1 MHSRLKSYDL
11 NKEPLLSS
19 LLLSRVQK
27 RIPENDPIRIKSLT
41 NYVEVQ
47 SLGNGR
53 FGEVVKVLN
62 AAKMVHETVKRVK
75 IEMFD
80 HWSQSDFRVSHRLE
94 LFVEEFRHLHR
105 ISLAND
111 RIANFLGLYAD
122 NFQLLVFTEYLPN
135 GSVKDKINNNNINET
150 TAVHY
155 FIDALKALHYLHS
168 LEPPVVHRDIK
179 AANLL
184 LTISD
189 SIKLANFGLIRDLAI
204 DGFGIAVGSDISLD
218 FRGTLLYV
226 APEVL
231 TSQLGPG
238 NRNAYGKPADVWA
251 LGCTLIEMLT
261 KYPPHFEYFGE
272 VEGIQKEILDRASGD
287 KSDWLPYDAEILIP
301 TCSQSVHNL
310 VNSIFERDPNVRPN
324 TSELCYIVNNVVEID
339 GTRSPSY
346 RSSLLNGKN
355 PAEIQ
360 VTSSKDENTVTKGV
374 ISKDALPSFTPLETL
389 ENGSVRRKRKTV
401 LVKRKRSTL
410 EKFSLASFFFFSRML
425 YFIGVLG
432 KSVLYVISFLIIDQI
447 AIVISG
453 SPST

>member
-1 MHSRLKSYDL
+1 MSKFKVLGTEGLEKFARYERVGGGQFLK
-11 NKEPLLSS
+11 NLS
-19 LLLSRVQK
+19 
-27 RIPENDPIRIKSLT
+27 ED
-41 NYVEVQ
+41 
-47 SLGNGR
+47 
-53 FGEVVKVLN
+53 FGSSTEEAVYTELYLVVKVLN

-80 HWSQSDFRVSHRLE
+80 HWSQSDFRVSH
-94 LFVEEFRHLHR
+94 
-105 ISLAND
+105 
-111 RIANFLGLYAD
+111 
-122 NFQLLVFTEYLPN
+122 
-135 GSVKDKINNNNINET
+135 
-150 TAVHY
+150 
-155 FIDALKALHYLHS
+155 ALKALHYLHS

-310 VNSIFERDPNVRPN
+310 VNSIFERDPN
-324 TSELCYIVNNVVEID
+324 
-339 GTRSPSY
+339 
-346 RSSLLNGKN
+346 NGKN

-401 LVKRKRSTL
+401 
-410 EKFSLASFFFFSRML
+410 SLGNLFYM
-425 YFIGVLG
+425 
-432 KSVLYVISFLIIDQI
+432 
-447 AIVISG
+447 
-453 SPST
+453 